1 MKDFLFFSGGIA
13 LPLITLITGIILWLK
28 PPERNSFFG
37 FRTKLSMS
45 GDELWYA
52 AQRYCGRL
60 LTAVFAP
67 LTVIAAAVSAAALGM
82 DSDGKFIAI
91 CVMTGVE
98 IIALAAVNIAAE
110 RRLKKEG
117 ERHGREH
124 VK

>member
-1 MKDFLFFSGGIA
+1 MNDFLFFTGGIA
-13 LPLITLITGIILWLK
+13 VPLISLITGIALWLK

-45 GDELWYA
+45 SDESWYA

-60 LTAVFAP
+60 LTAVFSL
-67 LTVIAAAVSAAALGM
+67 LTVISAAVSAAAFGM

-98 IIALAAVNIAAE
+98 VIALAAVNIAAE
-110 RRLKKEG
+110 RWLKKRG
-117 ERHGREH
+117 
-124 VK
+124 

>member
-1 MKDFLFFSGGIA
+1 MKDFLFFIGGTAVPLAA
-13 LPLITLITGIILWLK
+13 LIIGIILWFK
-28 PPERNSFFG
+28 PPARNSIFG

-60 LTAVFAP
+60 LTAVFTP
-67 LTVIAAAVSAAALGM
+67 LTVIAATVSAAALYM

-98 IIALAAVNIAAE
+98 FIALAAVNIAVE
-110 RRLKKEG
+110 RRLKRED
-117 ERHGREH
+117 ERHG
-124 VK
+124 

>member
-13 LPLITLITGIILWLK
+13 VPLISLITGIALWLK
-28 PPERNSFFG
+28 PPERNAFFG

-67 LTVIAAAVSAAALGM
+67 LTVIAAAVSAAVLGM

-98 IIALAAVNIAAE
+98 IIALAAVNIAVE
-110 RRLKKEG
+110 RRLKREDD
-117 ERHGREH
+117 RHG
-124 VK
+124 

>member
-13 LPLITLITGIILWLK
+13 VPLMSLITGIALWLK
-28 PPERNSFFG
+28 PPGRNTFFG

-67 LTVIAAAVSAAALGM
+67 LTVIAVVVSAAVLGM

-91 CVMTGVE
+91 LVMTGVE
-98 IIALAAVNIAAE
+98 VIALAVVNIAAE

-117 ERHGREH
+117 ERHG
-124 VK
+124 